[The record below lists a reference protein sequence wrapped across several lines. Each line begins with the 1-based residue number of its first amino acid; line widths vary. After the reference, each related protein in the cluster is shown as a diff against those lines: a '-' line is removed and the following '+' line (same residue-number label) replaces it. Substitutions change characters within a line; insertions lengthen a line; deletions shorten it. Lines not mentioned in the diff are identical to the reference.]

1 MHANAQPTCAQVA
14 GNIACD
20 NGPGKQPETALCV
33 QHSVWQLPF
42 KPSANVLHRSS
53 IHHSKTQSAKTA
65 QHLRRCRHPS
75 SGGGGPTVA
84 GAPFD
89 AIPTSTSEGGR
100 LSESPFPAAHLQA
113 GALAGAGRVLQGQGW
128 GRPAAGALPARA
140 VLDVLQIVCCE
151 TPYAPVSA

>member
-1 MHANAQPTCAQVA
+1 M
-14 GNIACD
+14 
-20 NGPGKQPETALCV
+20 
-33 QHSVWQLPF
+33 
-42 KPSANVLHRSS
+42 
-53 IHHSKTQSAKTA
+53 
-65 QHLRRCRHPS
+65 
-75 SGGGGPTVA
+75 A